1 MRRFR
6 MTAIAASAVLILAAC
21 SGVGELVDQAEQLS
35 EAIEE
40 QAAAQEGADEGD
52 VQEVT
57 DEAAGGDQ
65 NAADVV
71 TIEDR
76 PLNGAVYYGGLEY
89 TVEHLT
95 VVDHDVDPATGEPA
109 EIRMRG
115 VELTF
120 DVTLSNDWSS
130 TQAAN
135 IPVALQ
141 WDEPSGNVVEVAG
154 SADTRPVPA
163 GASASGAFVIN
174 VLPDDLAL
182 YDDASA
188 RLVLGRSGSAVVQV
202 PVGSEPPLIA
212 RYPVAQPH
220 VAGQALELGP
230 VTMTVDE
237 ATVRW
242 NHGDTSQP
250 QLDEG
255 EVALV
260 MSFTMA
266 NNSDGQVCL
275 ARGEGTN
282 FSLVKD
288 TGEGYTDLRVSERC
302 VAGGD
307 TLTVLT
313 GFTID
318 DDYAGDYSLASEV
331 SVGFDE
337 HSDEMTISLREGGD
351 AGGKEAGETDD

>member
-1 MRRFR
+1 
-6 MTAIAASAVLILAAC
+6 MTAIAAGAVLVLAGC
-21 SGVGELVDQAEQLS
+21 SGVGELVDQAEQVG

-40 QAAAQEGADEGD
+40 QVSALPTAEEDD
-52 VQEVT
+52 VQAVA
-57 DEAAGGDQ
+57 DEAADDGVGGDQ
-65 NAADVV
+65 NTADLV

-109 EIRMRG
+109 PVRMRG

-120 DVTLSNDWSS
+120 DVTVSNEWSS
-130 TQAAN
+130 SQSAN

-141 WDEPSGNVVEVAG
+141 WDEPSGNVVEVSG

-163 GASASGAFVIN
+163 EASASGAFVIN
-174 VLPDDLAL
+174 VPPDDLAL

-188 RLVLGRSGSAVVQV
+188 RLVLGRSGSAVVQI
-202 PVGSEPPLIA
+202 PVGPEPELIA
-212 RYPVAQPH
+212 RYPVPQPH
-220 VAGQALELGP
+220 LEGQALELGP
-230 VTMTVDE
+230 VTMTLDDAV
-237 ATVRW
+237 VRW
-242 NHGDTSQP
+242 NHGDTNQP

-255 EVALV
+255 AVALV
-260 MSFTMA
+260 LTYTMA
-266 NNSDGQVCL
+266 NDSDGQVCL
-275 ARGEGTN
+275 SRGQGNN
-282 FSLVKD
+282 FTVVKD
-288 TGEGYTDLRVSERC
+288 DGEGYTDLGVSDRC

-313 GFTID
+313 GFNID
-318 DDYAGDYSLASEV
+318 DDYVGDYSLASEI
-331 SVGFDE
+331 SIGFDE
-337 HSDEMTISLREGGD
+337 YSDEMTISLREGGD